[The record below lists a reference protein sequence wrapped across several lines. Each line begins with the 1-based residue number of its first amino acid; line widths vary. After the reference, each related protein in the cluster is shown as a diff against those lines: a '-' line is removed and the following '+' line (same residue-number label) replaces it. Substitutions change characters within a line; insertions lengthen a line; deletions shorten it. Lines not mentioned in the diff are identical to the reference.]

1 MTEESER
8 FKAQVIYLAP
18 VLASMLFGFLC
29 ATLFVTATPSSQP
42 TYPPVPWDQ
51 TTAEGASY
59 NAIYF
64 VTIVAVGATLIYFLL
79 KYRGRRTLNF
89 LIWFAM
95 TLAFGLLG
103 MVYFSELLAN
113 VPNGLAITIALTA
126 ALTVL
131 GDLAIF
137 RFRGKVADVVVIGL
151 GGALGA
157 FLGGNLTVLTA
168 VPIII
173 ALAIYDV
180 IAVYRGPVGKI
191 ASSSGGMDQ
200 LKGLSYSFKDIQM
213 GLGDLVFYSL
223 LVATMFVHYN
233 LAAGLFAFVGIL
245 IGSYLTFLVLERRD
259 VFPGLPIPLALGTV
273 LGVLAGLLL

>member
-1 MTEESER
+1 MTEESDR

-18 VLASMLFGFLC
+18 VLASMLFGLLC
-29 ATLFVTATPSSQP
+29 ATLFIRLTPSSQP
-42 TYPPVPWDQ
+42 QYPVTPIPQ
-51 TTAEGASY
+51 TTTEGAGY

-64 VTIVAVGATLIYFLL
+64 VTIIAVGATLIYFLL
-79 KYRGRRTLNF
+79 KYRGHRTLNF
-89 LIWFAM
+89 LIGFAM

-126 ALTVL
+126 VVTVL

-137 RFRGKVADVVVIGL
+137 RFRGKAADVVVIGL

-157 FLGGNLTVLTA
+157 FLGGNLNALTA
-168 VPIII
+168 VLIII

-200 LKGLSYSFKDIQM
+200 LRGLSYSFKDIQM

-223 LVATMFVHYN
+223 LVANMFINYN

-259 VFPGLPIPLALGTV
+259 VFPGLPIPLALGTA